1 MKKRLLAC
9 LLCCCF
15 LLCCLPAVAS
25 ATVLP
30 GMTSKVDYDNTD
42 PNRYTIE
49 IDLVNQVIS
58 VWENASGAFVP
69 PAMRKTPP
77 AAAPLSWGI

>member
-42 PNRYTIE
+42 PNRYTI
-49 IDLVNQVIS
+49 
-58 VWENASGAFVP
+58 
-69 PAMRKTPP
+69 
-77 AAAPLSWGI
+77 GIRPC